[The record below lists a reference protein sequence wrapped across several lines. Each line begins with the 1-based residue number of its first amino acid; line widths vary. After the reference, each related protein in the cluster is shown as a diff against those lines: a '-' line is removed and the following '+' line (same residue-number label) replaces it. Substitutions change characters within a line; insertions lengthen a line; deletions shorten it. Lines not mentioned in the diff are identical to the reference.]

1 MTAYPLI
8 VRLAFVIFSGLGLVV
23 VGSIG
28 MQPSHP
34 LEGVQQLVQPAQC
47 GVRWVHMASVKE
59 KIRDSFKDTITEQPL
74 PVVMCQPSASD
85 LVCD

>member
-8 VRLAFVIFSGLGLVV
+8 VRLAFVIFSGFGLVV

-47 GVRWVHMASVKE
+47 GVGWVHMASIEE
-59 KIRDSFKDTITEQPL
+59 KN
-74 PVVMCQPSASD
+74 
-85 LVCD
+85 